1 MASYLSISRMMI
13 MSRRHSSSSKMLLRR
28 SFLLSLASNNTNSN
42 INSNANA
49 NGISSSSSR
58 LLLCRLYSSN
68 PFHLES
74 ETKDTTTVTP
84 IVVDEEV
91 LAAKAALLAAS
102 EAALLKKNNLRSRA
116 LLYNNER
123 ADYLRQVSKLRSH
136 YKEEVAVY
144 QAQDDAEKEALV
156 EATTRR
162 RLERQR
168 AKNERTFQ
176 NAIRQKE
183 LRKQQAVA
191 FEDHLLQ
198 QQEIRTANKI
208 VHQRA
213 RQLILVELEEESK
226 LWLSSVEDVEKVFGK
241 DNENESETE
250 QLLWAKPQGVIGVP
264 NPSLD
269 SHFWSYEGHTWD
281 RSKTYKTKSEML
293 LQKLEDKAYDATNID
308 TKKVWTLQ
316 KTNEHDTLVR
326 KAKLRALVRQA
337 GRRSLLQ
344 RQKEYLDFDST
355 VSVIENEDEAGVR
368 TSTPQEPPKPIPVPS
383 LAVLANIRA
392 QEKEGSE
399 LLLQDPTKFFI
410 FENTTNG
417 DASSTGGG
425 GASSSDDIIDSIGG
439 GDNKNNNN
447 KWDNNRKS
455 NNKENSTTSLS
466 YSGSSLGTPIDL
478 FDPLRTGQPQG
489 RVYPIPIGKLPKPD
503 LRTEKEKKRHEREER
518 LWAAANVTKESE
530 EDELLIAEEDRVF
543 GEEINYEDANENWD
557 KEDDDEWRKGLDPNS
572 EKDAL
577 LLKMPREFRYKV
589 DDIDEV
595 ITQLETKTMKLQ
607 SHLSNSIK
615 TMEQEA
621 RSRIYDTNTTTTS
634 DSIVGKDTTSSIDD
648 DDDDDDNY
656 EPFFD
661 EETTKQLTNVG
672 ANVDKYETLMSSLT
686 REQLLSMFALEGK
699 EVTSATLDD
708 TTAAGDGDGASLQLP
723 TTTIFEDIPGLSEQ
737 QIIELTELES
747 FIRIAEKQDV
757 EEEPVIGTIE

>member
-49 NGISSSSSR
+49 NANGISSSSSR

-74 ETKDTTTVTP
+74 ETKDTTAVTP

-241 DNENESETE
+241 DNESETE

-557 KEDDDEWRKGLDPNS
+557 TEDDDEWRKGLDPNS

-648 DDDDDDNY
+648 DDDDNY

-723 TTTIFEDIPGLSEQ
+723 TTTIFEDIPGCPNNRL
-737 QIIELTELES
+737 LN
-747 FIRIAEKQDV
+747 
-757 EEEPVIGTIE
+757 